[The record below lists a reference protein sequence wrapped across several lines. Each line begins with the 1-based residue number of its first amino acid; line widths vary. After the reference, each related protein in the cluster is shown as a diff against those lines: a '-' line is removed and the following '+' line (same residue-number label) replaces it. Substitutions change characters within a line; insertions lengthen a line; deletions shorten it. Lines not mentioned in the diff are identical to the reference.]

1 MDQSAPNPY
10 QPPTSL
16 EPMTDSER
24 AHDGSASRMSR
35 FWAAMIDG
43 VLAIIIFV
51 PLQYFAGVYRDFPK
65 VSEPPFPQSLLWALA
80 GFAITLVLH
89 GTFLARSAQTIGKK
103 ALGNQIV
110 NASDGR
116 PAAFG
121 TIVLRRL
128 LPMSLVAL
136 IPYVG
141 GVLSIVNV
149 LFIFRKDRRC
159 VHDHIAGTRVV
170 KLDRSE

>member
-1 MDQSAPNPY
+1 MAQSAPNPY
-10 QPPTSL
+10 QPPTAL
-16 EPMTDSER
+16 EPKTDSER
-24 AHDGSASRMSR
+24 AYDGSASRMSR
-35 FWAAMIDG
+35 FWAAMIDA
-43 VLAIIIFV
+43 VLALIIFV
-51 PLQYFAGVYRDFPK
+51 PLQYLGGVYRDFPK

-80 GFAITLVLH
+80 GFVLTLVLH

-103 ALGNQIV
+103 ALNIQIV
-110 NASDGR
+110 NASDGK

-128 LPMSLVAL
+128 LPTSVVTL

-141 GVLSIVNV
+141 AVLSLVNV

-170 KLDRSE
+170 NLDRSK

>member
-1 MDQSAPNPY
+1 MVQSVPNPY

-16 EPMTDSER
+16 EPMADSQR

-51 PLQYFAGVYRDFPK
+51 PLQYFAGVFRDFPK
-65 VSEPPFPQSLLWALA
+65 ISAPPFPQSLLWGVA
-80 GFAITLVLH
+80 GFVITLVLH

-103 ALGNQIV
+103 ALGIQIV
-110 NASDGR
+110 NASDGK

-128 LPMSLVAL
+128 LPVTAVAQ

-141 GVLSIVNV
+141 SVVAIVNV

-170 KLDRSE
+170 NLGRSK

>member
-1 MDQSAPNPY
+1 MAQSAPNPY
-10 QPPTSL
+10 QPPTAL
-16 EPMTDSER
+16 EPKTDSER
-24 AHDGSASRMSR
+24 AYDGSASRMSR
-35 FWAAMIDG
+35 FWAAMIDA
-43 VLAIIIFV
+43 VLALIIFV
-51 PLQYFAGVYRDFPK
+51 PLQYWGGVYRDFPK
-65 VSEPPFPQSLLWALA
+65 VSALPFLQSLLWALA
-80 GFAITLVLH
+80 GFALTLVLH

-103 ALGNQIV
+103 TMNIQIV
-110 NASDGR
+110 NASDGK

-128 LPMSLVAL
+128 LPEAAVAQ

-141 GVLSIVNV
+141 TFLVLVDV